1 MHTMRQVRETVW
13 SPSVVIGRSLD
24 TSRLLPSER
33 YPAWETAMRS
43 VYGHWSLGTSKAPI
57 FDAQMSHRS
66 SGGLHVVECL
76 VDPCEGSRSRAEMAM
91 DKEDTFT
98 IQLVL
103 AGKEVFT
110 IDNNQ
115 YLLSAGDIVVWN
127 SMFPVRYE
135 ITERLQ
141 KISAIMP
148 LQRLR
153 SWLPDSWYALQENLP
168 SHSVSMRYFRSFFES
183 VSREFLSENIT
194 HGECLIEAIIAMLLA
209 TRGRKKLIDGATD
222 ESRKAQAIIAF
233 LEKNLSNPDL
243 SPKTLAEQ
251 QNCSVRYI
259 HKVFES
265 RSLTAQKFITE
276 ERLSRCLRDLG
287 NPQMSQHS
295 ITEIAFAWGFKSS
308 SHFSRCFKEKF
319 GVSPRDYR
327 SSVNFP

>member
-1 MHTMRQVRETVW
+1 
-13 SPSVVIGRSLD
+13 
-24 TSRLLPSER
+24 
-33 YPAWETAMRS
+33 MRS
-43 VYGHWSLGTSKAPI
+43 VYGHWSLGSMKAPI
-57 FDAQMSHRS
+57 FNAQMSHRS
-66 SGGLHVVECL
+66 SGGLQVVECL

-141 KISAIMP
+141 KISATMP

-153 SWLPDSWYALQENLP
+153 SWLPDSWYASQGSLP
-168 SHSVSMRYFRSFFES
+168 SHLLSMQYFRLFFES
-183 VSREFLSENIT
+183 VSREFLSGNIT
-194 HGECLIEAIIAMLLA
+194 PGECLIEAMIAMLL
-209 TRGRKKLIDGATD
+209 TTEYRRKSIARASD
-222 ESRKAQAIIAF
+222 ESRKAQAIITF

-243 SPKTLAEQ
+243 SPKNLAAQ
-251 QNCSVRYI
+251 QNCSVRYV
-259 HKVFES
+259 HKAFES
-265 RSLTAQKFITE
+265 RSLTAEKYIIEQ
-276 ERLSRCLRDLG
+276 RLLRCLRDLG
-287 NPQMSQHS
+287 NPKMAQRS

-308 SHFSRCFKEKF
+308 SHFSRCFKDKF

-327 SSVNFP
+327 RSVNGGRILEPDPKLS